1 MDNKIV
7 SISKNKLIENEELY
21 KENFSFLNKV
31 VNYEMNTL
39 TLIEEVYDG
48 KTRDSQISE
57 LISKEKNHVIWPI
70 FSTMLTIFL
79 FTTMFFMKNLY
90 FIFPTII
97 VAGLSLFLFA
107 RYFNESNSKI
117 NVILK
122 VYQDIL
128 KKEHINQSEMISLQK
143 LISQE
148 EMLDIIREHE
158 MRVPMRTVLSALRVH
173 FLAFN
178 DYKAMK
184 NYNYLMNVDK
194 ENKKYGHRSGPVVL
208 N

>member
-21 KENFSFLNKV
+21 QENFSFLNKV

-70 FSTMLTIFL
+70 LSTMLTIFL

-107 RYFNESNSKI
+107 RYFNENNSKI

-178 DYKAMK
+178 DYKAIK

>member
-7 SISKNKLIENEELY
+7 SISKNKVIENEEIY

-48 KTRDSQISE
+48 KTRDSEISD
-57 LISKEKNHVIWPI
+57 LIRKEKSHVIWPI
-70 FSTMLTIFL
+70 FSTVLTMFL

-107 RYFNESNSKI
+107 RYFNENNSKI

>member
-21 KENFSFLNKV
+21 QENFSFLNKV

-70 FSTMLTIFL
+70 LSTMLTIFL

-178 DYKAMK
+178 DYKAIK

-194 ENKKYGHRSGPVVL
+194 ENKKYGHRSGPSVL